1 MINAQILATGLGLV
15 ESPRWHDDW
24 LWFADWSAG
33 RILTVDVA
41 GNVETIAEVASI
53 PLCIG
58 FLPGGELL
66 VVAGDGRVLRRRPDG
81 SLVTHADL
89 TAVSTFPWND
99 VAVTRSGNA
108 YVGNICFDFPDG
120 EFAPGI
126 LALVSPEGAVR
137 QVADDLHFP
146 NGMVV
151 TPDDSTLIVAESYGG
166 RLTAFDIDGDGGL
179 SGRRVWAE
187 LPGSAPDGICLAG
200 HGDVWYADV
209 PAQHCRRVREGGDV
223 LDTVELDRGC
233 FACAVGGPDNE
244 TLFITAAEYPGV
256 FIDGPGSG
264 QVVAVS
270 LATSNPKGWR

>member
-1 MINAQILATGLGLV
+1 M
-15 ESPRWHDDW
+15 
-24 LWFADWSAG
+24 
-33 RILTVDVA
+33 
-41 GNVETIAEVASI
+41 
-53 PLCIG
+53 
-58 FLPGGELL
+58 
-66 VVAGDGRVLRRRPDG
+66 
-81 SLVTHADL
+81 
-89 TAVSTFPWND
+89 
-99 VAVTRSGNA
+99 TRSGNA

-187 LPGSAPDGICLAG
+187 LPGSAPDGICLDG

-270 LATSNPKGWR
+270 LATNNAERMNMSSLDRQFTATMQKSPSPGGWTYVVMAGSAEYFGTRGLVKVRGTIDGQPFRSSFMALGDGTHKLPIKADVREAISKQAGDTVTIHLTERLED